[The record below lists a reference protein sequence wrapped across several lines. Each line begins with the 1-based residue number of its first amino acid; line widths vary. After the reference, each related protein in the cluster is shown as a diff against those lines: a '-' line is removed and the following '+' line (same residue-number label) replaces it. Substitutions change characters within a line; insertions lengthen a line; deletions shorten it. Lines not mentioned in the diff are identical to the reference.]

1 MYGCSADL
9 SIHPVPEL
17 DLPPVIDNTH
27 RRGLLGLAMG
37 SAVTPRRMSDR
48 HASDRGATHRGRRR
62 AHDVGAQSPAG
73 PQPDRP
79 AAGARFESA
88 DGTCEARRW
97 HTAAAQ
103 GAPPPPAP
111 TSVAAADIPPA
122 AEAAEAPGAAPPM
135 PSAPGLANMPTIDC
149 SGCIA
154 LIGACISPD
163 GACSACGAACIT
175 ACIGCMN
182 VLS

>member
-1 MYGCSADL
+1 
-9 SIHPVPEL
+9 
-17 DLPPVIDNTH
+17 
-27 RRGLLGLAMG
+27 MG
-37 SAVTPRRMSDR
+37 SAVTPAACPTGMPPI
-48 HASDRGATHRGRRR
+48 GVPPTVV
-62 AHDVGAQSPAG
+62 VGARTTSAPKAPLGRNPTGLPLVPDSKALTGRVKLVAG
-73 PQPDRP
+73 IPPPPR
-79 AAGARFESA
+79 A
-88 DGTCEARRW
+88 
-97 HTAAAQ
+97 
-103 GAPPPPAP
+103 APPPPAP

>member
-1 MYGCSADL
+1 
-9 SIHPVPEL
+9 
-17 DLPPVIDNTH
+17 
-27 RRGLLGLAMG
+27 
-37 SAVTPRRMSDR
+37 
-48 HASDRGATHRGRRR
+48 
-62 AHDVGAQSPAG
+62 
-73 PQPDRP
+73 
-79 AAGARFESA
+79 
-88 DGTCEARRW
+88 
-97 HTAAAQ
+97 
-103 GAPPPPAP
+103 
-111 TSVAAADIPPA
+111 
-122 AEAAEAPGAAPPM
+122 M